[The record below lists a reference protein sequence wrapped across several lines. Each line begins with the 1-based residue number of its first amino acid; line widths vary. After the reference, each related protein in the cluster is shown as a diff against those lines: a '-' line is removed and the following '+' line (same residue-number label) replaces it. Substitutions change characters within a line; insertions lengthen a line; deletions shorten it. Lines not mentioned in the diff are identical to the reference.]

1 MSENILELAKQAGV
15 SAQSETTLHPNQV
28 KFAELIV
35 EECCKVLQSEVIQH
49 EGYGYN
55 QFALHNKIK
64 KHFLGSNDV
73 QAQLDEE
80 WYWAIK

>member
-1 MSENILELAKQAGV
+1 MNKNILELAKQAGV

-35 EECCKVLQSEVIQH
+35 KECCDVLQSEVIQH
-49 EGYGYN
+49 DGYGYN

-64 KHFLGSNDV
+64 QQILGSKDM